1 VEVIRFLINH
11 LTNCKELICLTK
23 LEKEVFH
30 YFHDDILASG
40 TCWTNTGVNHPEDKG
55 ALGSLVKKGLL
66 IFEDTDGEGFA
77 LYSSALIQEVGGDY
91 KCLIQSEKELFNTC
105 SSKELL

>member
-1 VEVIRFLINH
+1 MINEVNKIILDKYKN
-11 LTNCKELICLTK
+11 LTK

-105 SSKELL
+105 SSKELLWK